1 MCYTK
6 IECYI
11 HFGIALFFL
20 KKGGKPITS
29 VYVIHMEIKAKLKC
43 IEQRRRK
50 GETLEAVG
58 YPAGNPTALR
68 CCGNTPCSHKGHSH
82 FYF

>member
-29 VYVIHMEIKAKLKC
+29 VYFIHMEIKAKLKC
-43 IEQRRRK
+43 IEQ
-50 GETLEAVG
+50 
-58 YPAGNPTALR
+58 
-68 CCGNTPCSHKGHSH
+68 
-82 FYF
+82 